1 MVCPILDLNYVAS
14 VLFFIFGY
22 LVLGFNI
29 LGCARWSISRNGTF
43 HHGVDLLERKVRICI
58 YFSEPIEFPIVN
70 EQNEVEV
77 TLVGYFDGLFH
88 QVLRPSVL
96 CVCQISRIIV

>member
-1 MVCPILDLNYVAS
+1 MVCTILDLNDVS
-14 VLFFIFGY
+14 CVLFFVLGY

-29 LGCARWSISRNGTF
+29 LGCARWSVSRNGTF
-43 HHGVDLLERKVRICI
+43 HHCVDLLERKVRICVNL
-58 YFSEPIEFPIVN
+58 SEPIEFPIVN

-77 TLVGYFDGLFH
+77 TLVGYFDGLFD

-96 CVCQISRIIV
+96 CVRQIRRIIV